1 MARDYR
7 YASLVLIVESYAC
20 MVLNL
25 ECLLGVYRPFMQR
38 LARDHKYAL
47 IILVGSIHMHA
58 KYQLGLCDS

>member
-25 ECLLGVYRPFMQR
+25 ECLLGVYRPFMQH
-38 LARDHKYAL
+38 LARDHRYASL
-47 IILVGSIHMHA
+47 ALVVEFICMHGA
-58 KYQLGLCDS
+58 